1 MSIRLKCSYYQQIMG
16 TSLIYLMLQKIT
28 LELMKNSILV
38 RIILILALYFGIT
51 YFGGEIGR
59 KILYPIRLFVTF
71 LHEFG
76 HAIGAV
82 LTGGWVEEV
91 QINQDGSGWTRTANG
106 NRPITIMGGYLGSA
120 LFGNILFYIGAKWK
134 KLVNPTLILVVFSML
149 VTGFYWFNSL
159 FTTGI
164 LIAFSLV
171 LTFIAMKTD
180 IGREVLMFLGLA
192 SIMYIIQDFNVGPS
206 SDLAAY
212 ADVMV
217 ILPAQIWMYIW
228 LVVVVLLFIMNIR
241 ILFKGDDVTYGS

>member
-1 MSIRLKCSYYQQIMG
+1 VPIWNLGLMNIVQSYTYMH
-16 TSLIYLMLQKIT
+16 MR
-28 LELMKNSILV
+28 NSIII
-38 RIILILALYFGIT
+38 RMILILALYFGIT
-51 YFGGEIGR
+51 YFGGHIGR

-91 QINQDGSGWTRTANG
+91 QINHDGSGWTRTANG

-120 LFGNILFYIGAKWK
+120 IFGNLLFYIGAKWK
-134 KLVNPTLILVVFSML
+134 SLVNATLLLVVVSML

-159 FTTGI
+159 FTTSI
-164 LIAFSLV
+164 LVGFSLA
-171 LTFIAMKTD
+171 LCFIALKTN

-217 ILPAQIWMYIW
+217 ILPANVWMYIW
-228 LVVVVLLFIMNIR
+228 LIIVVFLFFINIR
-241 ILFKGDDVTYGS
+241 LLLKNDYTYES

>member
-1 MSIRLKCSYYQQIMG
+1 M
-16 TSLIYLMLQKIT
+16 LIIEQCRG
-28 LELMKNSILV
+28 MKNSIII
-38 RIILILALYFGIT
+38 RMILILALYFGMT
-51 YFGGEIGR
+51 YYGGDIGR

-91 QINQDGSGWTRTANG
+91 QINHDGSGWTRTANG

-134 KLVNPTLILVVFSML
+134 ALVNVTLLLVVACML

-159 FTTGI
+159 FTTSI
-164 LIAFSLV
+164 LLAFSFALCFIAF
-171 LTFIAMKTD
+171 KTS
-180 IGREVLMFLGLA
+180 IGREILMFLGLA
-192 SIMYIIQDFNVGPS
+192 SIMYIIQDFSVGPS

-212 ADVMV
+212 AKMMV
-217 ILPAQIWMYIW
+217 ILPAYVWMYIW
-228 LVVVVLLFIMNIR
+228 LIVVVLLFIMNIR
-241 ILFKGDDVTYGS
+241 ILLKSPAPAYES

>member
-1 MSIRLKCSYYQQIMG
+1 MWNPPLLGLVTAYTINS
-16 TSLIYLMLQKIT
+16 
-28 LELMKNSILV
+28 MKNSI
-38 RIILILALYFGIT
+38 IIRMVLILALYFGMT
-51 YFGGEIGR
+51 YYGGDIGR

-76 HAIGAV
+76 HALGAV
-82 LTGGWVEEV
+82 VTGGWVEEV

-134 KLVNPTLILVVFSML
+134 GMVNVTLLLVVFSML
-149 VTGFYWFNSL
+149 VTGFYWYNSI
-159 FTTGI
+159 FTTAV
-164 LIAFSLV
+164 LVAFSVALC
-171 LTFIAMKTD
+171 FIALRTN

-206 SDLAAY
+206 SDLKAY

-217 ILPAQIWMYIW
+217 ILPADIWMYIW
-228 LVVVVLLFIMNIR
+228 LIVVVLLFVMNIR
-241 ILFKGDDVTYGS
+241 LLLKTPAPSYES